1 MGIGSIDFRTL
12 LRAHV
17 YVQGLILTEDD
28 LSKLGS
34 CYLGYG
40 GAGRWEVREY
50 VRVSGGGPREYRVV
64 RGISIRD
71 VYRCAERGRANIVAT
86 ALNELE
92 TESEGAQPPDEGL
105 LRAVPPHTSRAR
117 GRAVGVDA
125 LPHDAPLLCQR
136 QVDDLISGDL
146 G

>member
-1 MGIGSIDFRTL
+1 MSIGSIDFPTL

-50 VRVSGGGPREYRVV
+50 VRITGGGPREYRVV
-64 RGISIRD
+64 RGVSIRD
-71 VYRCAERGRANIVAT
+71 VYRCAERGRADIVAT
-86 ALNELE
+86 VLNELE
-92 TESEGAQPPDEGL
+92 TVRLTE
-105 LRAVPPHTSRAR
+105 
-117 GRAVGVDA
+117 
-125 LPHDAPLLCQR
+125 LPRQDSNQR
-136 QVDDLISGDL
+136 PVA
-146 G
+146 